1 MKRAVEPRTGYTLG
15 HTGPERCS
23 NCTHFEKTQSEC
35 NGPKMKELSMRPRGK
50 DGDVKVSAAGYC
62 KFWSPSDAA

>member
-23 NCTHFEKTQSEC
+23 NCIHFEKTQSEC